1 MKPFFT
7 EADCDI
13 KYDTEWILACNPPR
27 RKIITGLSINEAN
40 RLLQE
45 RGILAYGTK
54 DSLGLISVSQAHGGH
69 GAGPSEYQTHQA
81 LLINIEPIEQDSA
94 EKVLR
99 EFIETWPDDCG
110 DHGLIKRAKALLIQK
125 VMDQGVGKK

>member
-45 RGILAYGTK
+45 RGTVVFGHERHETGTCIK
-54 DSLGLISVSQAHGGH
+54 WYTDEVVNASV
-69 GAGPSEYQTHQA
+69 GANGAA
-81 LLINIEPIEQDSA
+81 LLICIEPIKKDSA